1 MPPTSVSQVKREL
14 SEIRRGTILVA
25 EDDPEVR
32 RLLEVNLLLEGYDV
46 AMAADGE
53 SAYQLAIKQRPD
65 LILLDVTLPIRDGIE
80 VCRLL
85 RAHRK
90 TASVPIIL
98 VTARSLVADRIAGL
112 SAGADD
118 YISKP
123 FDPTELLAR
132 VHASIHRT
140 RMMRSASP
148 LTNLPGNASLQEE
161 LEKVIRD
168 QHPFAFLYMDLDHFK
183 AYNDH
188 YGFARGDEVLKLAAA
203 CLQDAVT
210 RFSEGAFVGH
220 VGGDDFVAI
229 VPPAI
234 AESIALET
242 IALWDRSISSLYDVD
257 DLSRGYIEV
266 LDRQDRF
273 HRFSVMTVSIGIV
286 NSLQRDIENPGQ
298 VSVVATEMKGVAK
311 REANSSYAMDRRRD

>member
-1 MPPTSVSQVKREL
+1 MAESKLPD
-14 SEIRRGTILVA
+14 IRTGTVLIA
-25 EDDPEVR
+25 DDDPEVR

-46 AMAADGE
+46 AFAADGE
-53 SAYQLAIKQRPD
+53 SAYQLAIKLRPD
-65 LILLDVTLPIRDGIE
+65 LILLDVMLPIKDGIE

-85 RAHRK
+85 RAHRN
-90 TASVPIIL
+90 TASVPVIL

-118 YISKP
+118 YVLKP

-132 VHASIHRT
+132 VHSTIHRT
-140 RMMRSASP
+140 RMSRSASP
-148 LTNLPGNASLQEE
+148 LTNLPGNASLQQE

-168 QHPFAFLYMDLDHFK
+168 QQPFAVLYVDLDHFK

-188 YGFARGDEVLKLAAA
+188 YGFARGDEVLKFAAA

-210 RFSEGAFVGH
+210 RFSQGAFVGH

-229 VPPAI
+229 VPPAT
-234 AESIALET
+234 AESIAVET
-242 IALWDRSISSLYDVD
+242 IALWDRSISSFYDVNA
-257 DLSRGYIEV
+257 LKRGYIEV
-266 LDRQDRF
+266 PDRQDRI
-273 HRFSVMTVSIGIV
+273 HRFSVMTISIGIV

-311 REANSSYAMDRRRD
+311 RDVNSSYAMDRRRD